1 MVYRIN
7 DKPPV
12 QKAIPLALQH
22 VLVAFTGTL
31 AGSLLLASGAG
42 LDVNDT
48 ALLIQCS
55 MFISC
60 IASLIQSLGLWKLP
74 IGSKMPIVTSG
85 SYTLISPMVAMA
97 CNPDIG
103 LSGAFGAA
111 FAGSVVLFIFGPLAI
126 TYLHK
131 YFTPVVTGSVVL
143 AVGMCLMGSGFGNA
157 VNYDPSSPEV
167 MKYFAIAA
175 FTFVLAM
182 VLDNFAKG
190 FLQSLS
196 ILISIIV
203 GFVLCIALGMVD
215 FTSVLEAQALSF
227 PTPVKFGMKFQVG
240 PILTICAVHIA
251 TVMENVGDTTG
262 IVTNAEGRLPT
273 KEELVRTLRG
283 DGLGS
288 MIAALFNGLP
298 VVSASPNAGVIAMTG
313 VASRY
318 VTALGALILGLL
330 SFFPKFSQL
339 LALIP
344 NPVLG
349 GILLVTF
356 GSIAST
362 GIRVISM
369 GNLSKRNITI
379 LAVSLVIGIGGGY
392 AGDYLS
398 FLPTTVLTLFTGISG
413 TALSALL
420 LNIILPKTEEDRKYI
435 EEFSKTLTSQG

>member
-1 MVYRIN
+1 
-7 DKPPV
+7 
-12 QKAIPLALQH
+12 
-22 VLVAFTGTL
+22 
-31 AGSLLLASGAG
+31 
-42 LDVNDT
+42 
-48 ALLIQCS
+48 
-55 MFISC
+55 
-60 IASLIQSLGLWKLP
+60 
-74 IGSKMPIVTSG
+74 
-85 SYTLISPMVAMA
+85 
-97 CNPDIG
+97 
-103 LSGAFGAA
+103 
-111 FAGSVVLFIFGPLAI
+111 
-126 TYLHK
+126 
-131 YFTPVVTGSVVL
+131 
-143 AVGMCLMGSGFGNA
+143 
-157 VNYDPSSPEV
+157 